1 VDVGRLCAEAPAI
14 VEMARAHAASYVVGV
29 APVRVRGIG
38 LEWEDYRDYRPGDDT
53 RLIDWRLSSRAI
65 GPDGGRRL
73 LIRERR
79 AERTL
84 EVVLAL
90 DASASMGVGEKL
102 PAALYAL
109 SFISSLAASLG
120 DRVTLLVFASGRVS
134 LLRVPPASVGMAAV
148 FELCRRSMLGGR
160 VDLREV
166 SRVVSGLVA
175 RRVSL
180 VLITDLA
187 HDPREFEDA
196 VSALRSIGWGVG
208 VIISSH
214 QSEVCLPQGGSIL
227 LEDPEGGALAI
238 KGVEGW
244 RELEERL
251 RTHRERVFS
260 ALRRWVVPHV
270 EFTGLEGCRLA
281 AASLL
286 LLYRAA
292 REGSG
297 AVSVTAEAQI

>member
-1 VDVGRLCAEAPAI
+1 
-14 VEMARAHAASYVVGV
+14 
-29 APVRVRGIG
+29 
-38 LEWEDYRDYRPGDDT
+38 
-53 RLIDWRLSSRAI
+53 
-65 GPDGGRRL
+65 
-73 LIRERR
+73 
-79 AERTL
+79 
-84 EVVLAL
+84 
-90 DASASMGVGEKL
+90 
-102 PAALYAL
+102 
-109 SFISSLAASLG
+109 
-120 DRVTLLVFASGRVS
+120 
-134 LLRVPPASVGMAAV
+134 
-148 FELCRRSMLGGR
+148 MLGGR